1 MNVDA
6 SPCLCFM
13 LHMNGTSRC
22 FLCQI
27 KFLFSKEAEK
37 IMQSDKDMVIL
48 YTKIILLNC

>member
-27 KFLFSKEAEK
+27 KCLFSKEAEK
-37 IMQSDKDMVIL
+37 QSDKDMVIL